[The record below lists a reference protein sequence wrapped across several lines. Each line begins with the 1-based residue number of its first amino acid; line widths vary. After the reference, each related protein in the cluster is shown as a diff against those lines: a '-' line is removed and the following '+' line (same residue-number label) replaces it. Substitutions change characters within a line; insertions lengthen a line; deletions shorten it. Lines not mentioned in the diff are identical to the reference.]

1 MWANA
6 RSWSRT
12 TAHRSIRGIIA
23 AGLALA
29 VFWDGSPAG
38 AAQQPQPTLSAEDQ
52 ATVDTIEGYLN
63 DLTTVHGRF
72 IQSNADGSYIEGDF
86 FLERPG
92 RMRFEYDDPVP
103 FLLVADGSDFIY
115 VDRKLEQVTYL
126 PLSQTP
132 AYFLLR
138 DEFSFGDGLRLT
150 GFRHEAGLYRL
161 QIIQDDEPDAGS
173 ITLTFTDRPLSLRQW
188 TVVDA
193 QGAATRVTLVQP
205 QFGVPLQRDLF
216 RFVNPWRG
224 KNRD

>member
-1 MWANA
+1 M
-6 RSWSRT
+6 
-12 TAHRSIRGIIA
+12 
-23 AGLALA
+23 
-29 VFWDGSPAG
+29 
-38 AAQQPQPTLSAEDQ
+38 SAEDQ
-52 ATVDTIEGYLN
+52 ATVELIQGYLN
-63 DLTTVHGRF
+63 DLTTVSGRF
-72 IQSNADGSYIEGDF
+72 IQSNADGSYVEGDF
-86 FLERPG
+86 FMERPG

-138 DEFSFGDGLRLT
+138 EQFSFDDGLTLT

-161 QIIQDDEPDAGS
+161 EVIQEDEPDSGS

-188 TVVDA
+188 TVLDA

-205 QFGVPLQRDLF
+205 RFGVPLQRDLF

-224 KNRD
+224 KQRN